1 MSQVERQVK
10 ELLEFFPIEKMKLDV
25 DNGEEYVARI
35 AKTAC
40 RGIFDDTRE
49 NVGSETDSKILDI

>member
-10 ELLEFFPIEKMKLDV
+10 ELVDFFPIDKMKLDV

-49 NVGSETDSKILDI
+49 NVGSETDTKILEI

>member
-1 MSQVERQVK
+1 MSAVERQIS
-10 ELLEFFPIEKMKLDV
+10 ELVVFFPIEKMKLDV
-25 DNGEEYVARI
+25 DNGEEYIARV

-49 NVGSETDSKILDI
+49 NVGSETDTKILEI